1 MMLSPDYVE
10 EIKKDLFSIKT
21 KSELKSAAEKYSSK
35 VPASSTS
42 QFQDRTNK
50 TDAVKRYR
58 DRQKRKET
66 QLLPSSE
73 IFTFYIL

>member
-1 MMLSPDYVE
+1 MMLSPDYAE

-21 KSELKSAAEKYSSK
+21 KSQLKNVAEKYSSK
-35 VPASSTS
+35 VPASLTS

-58 DRQKRKET
+58 DRQKREET
-66 QLLPSSE
+66 HLHPSGM
-73 IFTFYIL
+73 IFTY